1 MKQRHVFQFTS
12 LICQFFYI
20 SFFFISET
28 LMYLNLN
35 KDTEE
40 SRVVSGLLDSNALVS
55 LFFYQNVST
64 VRRLCKL
71 SKFSSSQE
79 QFKQFQPNE
88 VN

>member
-12 LICQFFYI
+12 LCHFFYI

-40 SRVVSGLLDSNALVS
+40 ARVVSGLLDSNALVS
-55 LFFYQNVST
+55 LFDQNVST

>member
-12 LICQFFYI
+12 LCQFFYI

-40 SRVVSGLLDSNALVS
+40 ARVVSGLLDSNALVS
-55 LFFYQNVST
+55 LLF
-64 VRRLCKL
+64 
-71 SKFSSSQE
+71 
-79 QFKQFQPNE
+79 
-88 VN
+88 